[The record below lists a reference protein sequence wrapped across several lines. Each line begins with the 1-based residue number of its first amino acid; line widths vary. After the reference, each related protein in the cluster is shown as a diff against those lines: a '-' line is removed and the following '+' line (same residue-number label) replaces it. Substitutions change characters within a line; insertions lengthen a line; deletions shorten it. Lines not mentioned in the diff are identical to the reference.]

1 MATSFHGNVTVSLYY
16 DIAGGTLGGTL
27 TVAAIDGVATF
38 TDLTLD
44 TAGTGYDAPGEQR
57 QPPRR

>member
-1 MATSFHGNVTVSLYY
+1 MP
-16 DIAGGTLGGTL
+16 TLGGTL

-44 TAGTGYDAPGEQR
+44 TAGTGYTLRVTSGSFLSGRPTR
-57 QPPRR
+57 